1 MILPRRS
8 KRKHEKKH
16 RVCRTGATNDRLVA
30 VSLEGLRSLVV
41 DLGILL
47 RLGKLSLGSLLAL
60 VVGGT
65 LGLSALLQ
73 PVQIQSVNIN
83 QRQSSGYSRI
93 GLLSR
98 IATRDHLSRIF
109 THLSTTSWY
118 FQPTSWLRRPTVQ
131 YLRPGCRR
139 RTRRA
144 WGTTIFF
151 CLSYGGG
158 TPSKTL
164 RRSRAAAPRAVLW
177 GIMPRTVL

>member
-1 MILPRRS
+1 LPLS
-8 KRKHEKKH
+8 
-16 RVCRTGATNDRLVA
+16 LVA
-30 VSLEGLRSLVV
+30 VGLESLRGLGV
-41 DLGILL
+41 DLRRLL
-47 RLGKLSLGSLLAL
+47 RLGELPRGELLAL
-60 VVGGT
+60 VVGGA
-65 LGLSALLQ
+65 LGLAPLLEPITVSVFRSA
-73 PVQIQSVNIN
+73 PVCGAAGPEI
-83 QRQSSGYSRI
+83 
-93 GLLSR
+93 LS
-98 IATRDHLSRIF
+98 F

-151 CLSYGGG
+151 FLSYGGG

-177 GIMPRTVL
+177 GIMPRTAL